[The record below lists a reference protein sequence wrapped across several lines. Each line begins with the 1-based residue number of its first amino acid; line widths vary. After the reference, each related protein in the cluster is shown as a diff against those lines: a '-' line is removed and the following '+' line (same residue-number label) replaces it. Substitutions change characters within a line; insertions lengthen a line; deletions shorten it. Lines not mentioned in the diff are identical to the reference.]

1 MGLLDSVVGA
11 ALSQLQGGAQS
22 AGGGGGGQADLL
34 GAVLGLLTQGGQ
46 GAGGVGGLAG
56 LVTQLQKAG
65 LGDVVNSW
73 VGTGQ
78 NLPIR
83 PDQLGQALGP
93 DLLSSLSSKLGGAP
107 AGDLL
112 GPLAQLLP
120 QLVDTLTPN
129 GQLPQ
134 GNPDLGS
141 LLAGLAGGTA
151 GGTGGPGGAGG
162 AGGLGDLAGLLGGL
176 LNKR

>member
-11 ALSQLQGGAQS
+11 ALGQLQGGGQQA
-22 AGGGGGGQADLL
+22 GGGQADLL
-34 GAVLGLLTQGGQ
+34 GAVLGMLTQGGGGAAQ
-46 GAGGVGGLAG
+46 GGLGGLGGLAG
-56 LVTQLQKAG
+56 LVAQFQKAG
-65 LGDVVNSW
+65 LGDVVGSW

-93 DLLSSLSSKLGGAP
+93 DVLAGLSSKLGGAP

-112 GPLAQLLP
+112 GPLAQMLP
-120 QLVDTLTPN
+120 QLVDKLTPN

-141 LLAGLAGGTA
+141 LLAGLAGGNA
-151 GGTGGPGGAGG
+151 GPGGQ
-162 AGGLGDLAGLLGGL
+162 GGLGDLAGMLGGL